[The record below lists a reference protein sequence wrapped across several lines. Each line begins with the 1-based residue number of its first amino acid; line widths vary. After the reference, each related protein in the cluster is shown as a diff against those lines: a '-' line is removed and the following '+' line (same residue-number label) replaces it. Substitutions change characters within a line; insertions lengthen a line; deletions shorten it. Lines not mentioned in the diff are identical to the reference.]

1 MNAQAA
7 SMHAPA
13 SAGITKAERELYG
26 GIAPYHELGCPLSEE
41 EQALFDELNAR
52 PMLPFSVTATRDGSP
67 PEQINIM
74 ARTSCDAAV
83 QVMQLLFFDSS
94 DCITTGFKIR
104 VVPIR
109 RQATR

>member
-1 MNAQAA
+1 MSAQAV
-7 SMHAPA
+7 STHAPD
-13 SAGITKAERELYG
+13 STGITKAERDIYD

-52 PMLPFSVTATRDGSP
+52 PMLPFSVTATRDGHP
-67 PEQINIM
+67 PEHINIM

-83 QVMQLLFFDSS
+83 QVMQLLFFDSG

-109 RQATR
+109 RQAAR